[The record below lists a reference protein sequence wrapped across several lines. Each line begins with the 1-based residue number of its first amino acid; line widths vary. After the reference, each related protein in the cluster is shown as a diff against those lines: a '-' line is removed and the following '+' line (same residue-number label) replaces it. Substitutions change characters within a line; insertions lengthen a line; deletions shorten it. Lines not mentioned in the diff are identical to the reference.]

1 MLEATLRWR
10 GGTEASPEFQSLF
23 TDDEQ
28 VGHRLRPNAEA
39 RYTTPEFST
48 DLKINAQ
55 GVRDDQ
61 DIGPKPPNERRVVVL
76 GDSLVLSV
84 QVPLA
89 ETFGKRLEARLN
101 AAGASDHWR
110 VINAGIQGYGPVE
123 EWLFYEHVASQFQ
136 PDVVLVVAFVGNDAI
151 EAFDRESWIDAD
163 RPPELTAKDR
173 ARTRLVRFVR
183 ASMVLQYVRLRWDL
197 LRARF
202 ASPGGPRTAAGELRR
217 RSAARGDARTRGD
230 ATVGTI
236 SIAKKAAADG
246 ARTGLVLMPAR
257 FQTDDEDYGHLA
269 ETVRAAGGVLVRD
282 SSSERFA
289 TALAPLG
296 LPMIDLQPV
305 LAAQPDRVGLFFQR
319 NVHLTARGH
328 EVVARRARRF
338 PEDQRVD
345 LTRADGLQFPAVRR
359 VLPRRLRAVPRAAAP
374 GAELAARSRASYY
387 FYAAWDWRFLCCSSA
402 STRRRLRVRALSR
415 PDAESPRRRRAGARR

>member
-1 MLEATLRWR
+1 MAQGPSRRAPKALVRLLVLGLLFLAEFAVLEATLRWR

-28 VGHRLRPNAEA
+28 VGHRLRPNAQA

-48 DLKINAQ
+48 DLTINAQ

-61 DIGPKPPNERRVVVL
+61 NIGPKAPNERRVVVL

-101 AAGASDHWR
+101 AAGGSEHWR
-110 VINAGIQGYGPVE
+110 VINAGIQGYSPVE
-123 EWLFYEHVASQFQ
+123 EWLFYEHVASAFQ

-163 RPPELTAKDR
+163 RPPELSTKDR
-173 ARTRLVRFVR
+173 ARTQVVRFVR
-183 ASMVLQYVRLRWDL
+183 ASMVMQYVRLRWDL

-202 ASPGGPRTAAGELRR
+202 ASPVGVPERPLVSYAADPPREVTHGLEVTRR
-217 RSAARGDARTRGD
+217 AYDL
-230 ATVGTI
+230 V
-236 SIAKKAAADG
+236 AKKAAADG

-257 FQTDDEDYGHLA
+257 FQTDDADYGHLMEA
-269 ETVRAAGGVLVRD
+269 VRAAGGELVRNA
-282 SSSERFA
+282 SSERFA

-328 EVVARRARRF
+328 EVVAGALYDF
-338 PEDQRVD
+338 MKTSG
-345 LTRADGLQFPAVRR
+345 LT
-359 VLPRRLRAVPRAAAP
+359 
-374 GAELAARSRASYY
+374 
-387 FYAAWDWRFLCCSSA
+387 
-402 STRRRLRVRALSR
+402 
-415 PDAESPRRRRAGARR
+415 SPR

>member
-1 MLEATLRWR
+1 
-10 GGTEASPEFQSLF
+10 
-23 TDDEQ
+23 
-28 VGHRLRPNAEA
+28 
-39 RYTTPEFST
+39 
-48 DLKINAQ
+48 
-55 GVRDDQ
+55 
-61 DIGPKPPNERRVVVL
+61 VVVL

-101 AAGASDHWR
+101 AAGAGEHWR
-110 VINAGIQGYGPVE
+110 VITAGIQGYSPVE
-123 EWLFYEHVASQFQ
+123 EWLFYEHVASAFQ

-163 RPPELTAKDR
+163 RPPELSTKDR
-173 ARTRLVRFVR
+173 ARTQVVRFVR
-183 ASMVLQYVRLRWDL
+183 ASMVMQYVRLRWDL

-202 ASPGGPRTAAGELRR
+202 ASPVGVPERPLVSYAADPPREVMQGLEVTRR
-217 RSAARGDARTRGD
+217 AYDL
-230 ATVGTI
+230 V
-236 SIAKKAAADG
+236 AKKAAADG

-257 FQTDDEDYGHLA
+257 FQTDDADYGHLA
-269 ETVRAAGGVLVRD
+269 EAVRAAGGELVRN

-328 EVVARRARRF
+328 EVVAGALYDF
-338 PEDQRVD
+338 MKTSG
-345 LTRADGLQFPAVRR
+345 LT
-359 VLPRRLRAVPRAAAP
+359 
-374 GAELAARSRASYY
+374 
-387 FYAAWDWRFLCCSSA
+387 
-402 STRRRLRVRALSR
+402 
-415 PDAESPRRRRAGARR
+415 SPR

>member
-1 MLEATLRWR
+1 MAGDARHTVSAVLVRLIVLGLLFVGEFVVLEASLRWR

-28 VGHRLRPNAEA
+28 VGHRLRPDAHA

-48 DLKINAQ
+48 DIAINAQ

-61 DIGPKPPNERRVVVL
+61 DIGPKAPNERRVVIL

-101 AAGASDHWR
+101 AADPAHRWR
-110 VINAGIQGYGPVE
+110 VINAGVQGYSPVE
-123 EWLFYEHVASQFQ
+123 EWLFYEHVASAFQ

-163 RPPELTAKDR
+163 RPPELSAQAR

-183 ASMVLQYVRLRWDL
+183 ASMVMQYVRQRWDL
-197 LRARF
+197 LRAKF
-202 ASPGGPRTAAGELRR
+202 ASPVAVPERPLVSYAADPPREVTHGLEVTRRAYELV
-217 RSAARGDARTRGD
+217 
-230 ATVGTI
+230 AT
-236 SIAKKAAADG
+236 KAAADG
-246 ARTGLVLMPAR
+246 AKTGLVLMPAR
-257 FQTDDEDYGHLA
+257 FQTDDADYGHLA
-269 ETVRAAGGVLVRD
+269 DTVRAAGGVLVRN

-289 TALAPLG
+289 RALAPLG

-328 EVVARRARRF
+328 EVVAAALADF
-338 PEDQRVD
+338 MNTGG
-345 LTRADGLQFPAVRR
+345 LT
-359 VLPRRLRAVPRAAAP
+359 
-374 GAELAARSRASYY
+374 SR
-387 FYAAWDWRFLCCSSA
+387 
-402 STRRRLRVRALSR
+402 
-415 PDAESPRRRRAGARR
+415 

>member
-1 MLEATLRWR
+1 MAQQPPRRVSNALVRLFVLGLLFVAEFAVLEATLRWR

-28 VGHRLRPNAEA
+28 VGHRLRPNAHA

-48 DLKINAQ
+48 DLEINAQ

-61 DIGPKPPNERRVVVL
+61 DIGPKAPNERRVVVL

-84 QVPLA
+84 QVPLS

-101 AAGASDHWR
+101 AAGAGEHWR
-110 VINAGIQGYGPVE
+110 VINAGIQGYSPVE
-123 EWLFYEHVASQFQ
+123 EWLFYEHVASAFR

-163 RPPELTAKDR
+163 RPPELTAQDR
-173 ARTRLVRFVR
+173 ARTQLVRFVR
-183 ASMVLQYVRLRWDL
+183 SSMVMQYVRQRWDL

-202 ASPGGPRTAAGELRR
+202 ASPLAVPERPLVSYAADPPREVMHGLEVTRR
-217 RSAARGDARTRGD
+217 AYAL
-230 ATVGTI
+230 V
-236 SIAKKAAADG
+236 AKKAAADG
-246 ARTGLVLMPAR
+246 AKTGLVLMPAR

-269 ETVRAAGGVLVRD
+269 ETVRAAGGVLVRN

-328 EVVARRARRF
+328 EVVAGALYEF
-338 PEDQRVD
+338 MKTSG
-345 LTRADGLQFPAVRR
+345 LT
-359 VLPRRLRAVPRAAAP
+359 
-374 GAELAARSRASYY
+374 
-387 FYAAWDWRFLCCSSA
+387 
-402 STRRRLRVRALSR
+402 
-415 PDAESPRRRRAGARR
+415 SPR

>member
-1 MLEATLRWR
+1 MAAEQSRSVSKVLVRLFVLGLLFAAEFAVLEAALRWR

-61 DIGPKPPNERRVVVL
+61 DIGPKAPNERRVVVL

-89 ETFGKRLEARLN
+89 ETFSKRLEARLN
-101 AAGASDHWR
+101 AAGGSEHWR
-110 VINAGIQGYGPVE
+110 VINAGIQGFSPVE
-123 EWLFYEHVASQFQ
+123 EWLFYEHVASAFQ

-163 RPPELTAKDR
+163 RPPEISANYR

-183 ASMVLQYVRLRWDL
+183 SSMVLQYVRLRWDL
-197 LRARF
+197 LKGKFTTLPVERPLV
-202 ASPGGPRTAAGELRR
+202 SYAADPPPEVTHGLEVTR
-217 RSAARGDARTRGD
+217 RSYDL
-230 ATVGTI
+230 
-236 SIAKKAAADG
+236 IAKKAAADG
-246 ARTGLVLMPAR
+246 AKTGFVLMPAR
-257 FQTDDEDYGHLA
+257 FQTDDADYGHLA
-269 ETVRAAGGVLVRD
+269 DAVRAAGGELVRN

-289 TALAPLG
+289 ATLAPLG
-296 LPMIDLQPV
+296 QPMIDLQPV

-328 EVVARRARRF
+328 EVVAGALYDF
-338 PEDQRVD
+338 MKTSG
-345 LTRADGLQFPAVRR
+345 LT
-359 VLPRRLRAVPRAAAP
+359 
-374 GAELAARSRASYY
+374 
-387 FYAAWDWRFLCCSSA
+387 
-402 STRRRLRVRALSR
+402 
-415 PDAESPRRRRAGARR
+415 SPR